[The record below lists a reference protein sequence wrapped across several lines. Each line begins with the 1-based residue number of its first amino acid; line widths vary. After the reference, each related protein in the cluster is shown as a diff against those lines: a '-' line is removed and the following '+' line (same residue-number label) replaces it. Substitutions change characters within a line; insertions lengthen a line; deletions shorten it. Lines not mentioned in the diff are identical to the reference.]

1 MHMRN
6 ANGPR
11 NVFRDRLVA
20 DSHRLASCTIVSG
33 FRAALDLNTYPLRNL
48 IRPRCAEQ
56 AKLGRGKA
64 SAHYAYWLFSLF
76 SRHISRT
83 QSFQQNR
90 HIIFPALVALKLL
103 ISLMS
108 RLVACSPRFRPDRH
122 TDTQTHRQNDY
133 CNPRCACARRGLM
146 KHDTPSAAS
155 LSFYGIPTSFL
166 FTCIVACHG

>member
-1 MHMRN
+1 MGWATQRVP
-6 ANGPR
+6 GP
-11 NVFRDRLVA
+11 A
-20 DSHRLASCTIVSG
+20 STDSHRLASCTIVSG

-48 IRPRCAEQ
+48 IRLRCAEQ

-90 HIIFPALVALKLL
+90 HINFPALVALKLL

-122 TDTQTHRQNDY
+122 TDRHTDRTTTVT
-133 CNPRCACARRGLM
+133 L
-146 KHDTPSAAS
+146 AAHAHAE
-155 LSFYGIPTSFL
+155 G
-166 FTCIVACHG
+166 